1 MSARRGFQSVLVLLA
16 VFVLVTGLLEII
28 VGPSLLPGS
37 PNVST
42 TVDSNYRFF
51 AGIWCSLGVILM
63 IAARHPD
70 RHAPALRAVFGA
82 VFLGGVARGISYLDV
97 GAPHAMHT
105 AFIGVELLLPPLM
118 LLWYTRVRATL

>member
-16 VFVLVTGLLEII
+16 VFVLVTGALEII
-28 VGPSLLPGS
+28 VGPSLLPGD
-37 PNVST
+37 PEVST

-51 AGIWCSLGVILM
+51 AGIWCSLGIILAV
-63 IAARHPD
+63 AARRPD
-70 RHAPALRAVFGA
+70 SHAPALRAVFGA

-118 LLWYTRVRATL
+118 LFWYTRIHPTL